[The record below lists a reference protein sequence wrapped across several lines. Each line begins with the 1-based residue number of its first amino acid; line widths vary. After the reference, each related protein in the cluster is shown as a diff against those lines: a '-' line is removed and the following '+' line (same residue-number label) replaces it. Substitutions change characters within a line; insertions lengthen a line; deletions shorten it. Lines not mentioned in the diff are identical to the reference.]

1 MLWLNAQRSFWP
13 LSVDEAQGSNRSK
26 TNSMRGTPTE
36 RERQTRL
43 NSTIDS
49 SIQVYHPVF
58 STDNYN
64 SSVSL
69 ELALQTVFDHA
80 KLKPPNT
87 IAKRVT
93 EHWQFHGHDNNYTT
107 NHPVTAG
114 SIYTVFHTATQEIYS
129 PRGCRAERPS
139 VPDTLESRCAHIE
152 ESKMKGGCSLCTVYN
167 E

>member
-114 SIYTVFHTATQEIYS
+114 SIYKVFHTATQEIYS